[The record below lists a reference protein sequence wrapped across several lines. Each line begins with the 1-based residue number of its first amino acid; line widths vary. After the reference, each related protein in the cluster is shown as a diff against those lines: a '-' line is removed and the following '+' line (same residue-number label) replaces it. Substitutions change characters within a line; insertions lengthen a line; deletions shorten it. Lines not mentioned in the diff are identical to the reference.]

1 MAGYMTLVLG
11 MILLPCLYGGSMVLY
26 RDSFQEERNRSRI
39 PLRTGRELAVMLLGE
54 LALLLAGGA
63 GFFAGFRRAERG
75 LL

>member
-1 MAGYMTLVLG
+1 MKPGETRNEEGEMAGYMTLVLG

-54 LALLLAGGA
+54 LALV
-63 GFFAGFRRAERG
+63 RVWWT
-75 LL
+75 